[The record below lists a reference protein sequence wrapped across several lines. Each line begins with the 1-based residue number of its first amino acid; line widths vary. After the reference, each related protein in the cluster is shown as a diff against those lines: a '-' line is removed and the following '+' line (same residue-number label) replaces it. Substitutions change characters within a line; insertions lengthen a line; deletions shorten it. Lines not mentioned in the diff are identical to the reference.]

1 MPEDAWRI
9 VGGRPLRG
17 MVKPSGSKNGG
28 LPTLAATLLMD
39 GETVLHNVPR
49 IADVETMLGLLRSFG
64 LTVGEREDGTL
75 RITNRGIEM
84 HSAPL
89 ELVGRMRASHYILGP
104 VVAKL
109 GRAEIPSPGGCAIG
123 ERPLDYILCGLEA
136 LGCESRV
143 EGGRV
148 RVRCDRLTGGRVT
161 LNPIYRSPGATFI
174 ILMAASLAAGTTV
187 IENASFE
194 PDVVTFCQFLA
205 SAGAQIEGAGT
216 ATLTVHGVSALSGA
230 EHAINSD
237 RLEAG
242 TFLCAAASTR
252 GEVTV
257 ENVTRA
263 ELAAIAGKLEE
274 AGVALEQSGTGL
286 TGGCAGRP
294 RGVDIVTEP
303 FPDFPTDLQPPMAAL
318 LATADGRSSIRENIF
333 DLRLQY
339 ADELLKMGANIRLLD
354 ARTAEIT
361 GVPRL
366 HGAEIEGHNIR
377 DGAALLVAALGAEGE
392 SIVSGRRYVARG
404 YEAIEDK
411 LRSLGAE
418 IAGER
423 VVSEF

>member
-17 MVKPSGSKNGG
+17 TVKPSGSKNGG
-28 LPTLAATLLMD
+28 LPTLAATMLMD

-49 IADVETMLGLLRSFG
+49 IADVETMLDLLRSFG

-84 HSAPL
+84 HRAQF

-104 VVAKL
+104 VVARL

-123 ERPLDYILCGLEA
+123 ERPLDYILTGLEA

-143 EGGRV
+143 ENSHI
-148 RVRCDRLTGGRVT
+148 RVRCDHLTGGRVT

-174 ILMAASLAAGTTV
+174 ILMAASLAVGTTV

-194 PDVVTFCQFLA
+194 PDVVTFCQFL
-205 SAGAQIEGAGT
+205 SRAGAQIDGAGT
-216 ATLTVHGVSALSGA
+216 TTLTVRGVSALNGV

-257 ENVTRA
+257 ESITRG
-263 ELAAIAGKLEE
+263 ELAAIADKLEE
-274 AGVALEQSGTGL
+274 AGMALEQSGDGMTGA
-286 TGGCAGRP
+286 CAGRP

-318 LATADGRSSIRENIF
+318 LSTADGISSIRENIF

-339 ADELLKMGANIRLLD
+339 ADELVKMGADISLLD
-354 ARTAEIT
+354 ARTATIT

-366 HGAEIEGHNIR
+366 HGAEIEGRNIR

-392 SIVSGRRYVARG
+392 SIMSGRRYVARG
-404 YEAIEDK
+404 YEDVDAK
-411 LRSLGAE
+411 LRSLGADITDAE
-418 IAGER
+418 D
-423 VVSEF
+423 